1 MQHINKY
8 PVDYSASLLSV
19 FDIGG
24 SLTISNFDWSPNGIQ
39 HDMNKLTNDLKILED
54 DYLNACEKIVESEGS
69 Q

>member
-39 HDMNKLTNDLKILED
+39 HDMNKLTNDLKTLEND
-54 DYLNACEKIVESEGS
+54 LKSKEGKIPEL
-69 Q
+69 